1 MQIISYSL
9 LTITNYNDSNIVQ
22 IIGKS
27 VEFYTSTLQ
36 FPLLN
41 KFKIFS
47 GNNLQLQINQC
58 ATLAF

>member
-1 MQIISYSL
+1 MQIIIYSL

-36 FPLLN
+36 FSLLN
-41 KFKIFS
+41 KFKISS
-47 GNNLQLQINQC
+47 GNNLQLQINLC
-58 ATLAF
+58 ATFAF